1 MGYEIDVQLT
11 PEQAALTESTESVGR
26 ATAALAR
33 DPDVMRWSG
42 QTLRVVDVAREY
54 GFTDVD
60 GKVLSPFWENFLART
75 ETPPG

>member
-1 MGYEIDVQLT
+1 MPALVVPEIQN
-11 PEQAALTESTESVGR
+11 R
-26 ATAALAR
+26 
-33 DPDVMRWSG
+33 RWSG

-60 GKVLSPFWENFLART
+60 GKVLSPFWENVLART